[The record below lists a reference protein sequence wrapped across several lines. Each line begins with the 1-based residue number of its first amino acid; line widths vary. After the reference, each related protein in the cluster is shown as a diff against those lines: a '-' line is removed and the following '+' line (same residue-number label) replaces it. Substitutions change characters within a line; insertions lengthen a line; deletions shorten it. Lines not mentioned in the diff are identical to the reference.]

1 MNQVLELQQTKTGPV
16 LLRVEDDRRQ
26 AVWLLALAGFC
37 VVYFMSLLGF
47 LPVLR
52 YVPIEG
58 IWTFNAP
65 RGVPSMGYYGHLLN
79 GGAGMAALY
88 CIGCMVNVRIG
99 VAVAIA
105 GGAVVVA
112 MIGIPIFEYCSMH

>member
-1 MNQVLELQQTKTGPV
+1 MNQVLELHQKKTGPV

-37 VVYFMSLLGF
+37 VVYCVSLLGF

-58 IWTFNAP
+58 LWTLNAP
-65 RGVPSMGYYGHLLN
+65 KGVPSMGYYGHLLN
-79 GGAGMAALY
+79 GAAGMAALY
-88 CIGCMVNVRIG
+88 CIGCVVNVRIG

-105 GGAVVVA
+105 GGAVILA
-112 MIGIPIFEYCSMH
+112 MFGIPVLEYCSMH